1 MNFTGQETQKAVV
14 SVILT
19 SADGRILLQQRDDKP
34 DLHYPGW
41 WTIFGGYV
49 EDGETPEAA
58 IRRELMEE
66 LRIDLPVT
74 HWRTYD
80 CPVRSIPGEVHT
92 RNYVFTAALDRP
104 VESLTLSE
112 GQGMRLFTPEEAAP
126 LVLAF
131 AQHLILRDYLRE
143 KCGLSIPSH
152 DDLQGVTAIAAMFK
166 RAEHAGRAAFLPYFP
181 IGFPTIEESLQTIEA
196 MAGVD
201 VDGFEIG
208 IPFSD
213 PLADGAVV
221 QEATQIALNNG
232 VTVRK
237 CLRAVQNLR
246 ERGVTQPM
254 LLMGYINPI
263 LAYGV
268 ERFVADAK
276 VAGADGLIVP
286 DLPAEEGD
294 ELAQVCAQEGMAIVF
309 FAAPTS
315 NPERIAVTAKKATG
329 FIYVVTLT
337 GITGERS
344 QLPPDLTD
352 FVHRLREKTGDT
364 PLVMGFGISKPEHAR
379 MVGEL
384 VNGFIVGS
392 ALVRARKQGHTIAR
406 DLAADLRAALDE

>member
-1 MNFTGQETQKAVV
+1 MNLTGQETQKAVV

-49 EDGETPEAA
+49 EDDETPEAA
-58 IRRELMEE
+58 IHRELMEE
-66 LRIDLPVT
+66 LGIDLPAA
-74 HWRTYD
+74 HWRIYD
-80 CPVRSIPGEVHT
+80 CPVRSISGEVHT

-104 VESLTLSE
+104 VESLTLRE

-131 AQHLILRDYLRE
+131 AQHLIVRDYVRE
-143 KCGLSIPSH
+143 KCGVSLP
-152 DDLQGVTAIAAMFK
+152 LQAGTHGVTTIAAMFR
-166 RAEHAGRAAFLPYFP
+166 RAEQNGRAAFLPYFP
-181 IGFPTIEESLQTIEA
+181 IGFPTIEDSLQTIEA
-196 MAGVD
+196 LAGVG

-213 PLADGAVV
+213 PLADGAVI
-221 QEATQIALNNG
+221 QEATQVALNNG

-246 ERGVTQPM
+246 ERGVAQPM

-276 VAGADGLIVP
+276 AAGADGLIVP

-294 ELAQVCAQEGMAIVF
+294 ELAEACKREGLALVF

-315 NPERIAVTAKKATG
+315 SPERIAMAADKATG
-329 FIYVVTLT
+329 FIYVVSLT

-344 QLPPDLTD
+344 QLPSDLTD

-364 PLVMGFGISKPEHAR
+364 PLVMGFGISKPEQAR

-384 VNGFIVGS
+384 VDGFIVGS
-392 ALVRARKQGHTIAR
+392 ALVRARKQGHTPAR
-406 DLAADLRAALDE
+406 DLAASLRAALDE